1 MASATCE
8 FSSRC
13 AVFLGRSVRA
23 DVTMRY
29 RDHYCM
35 GDCSACAR
43 WALAIAIGIDEV
55 PDGLLP
61 YQHERAD
68 EYLIQAV

>member
-13 AVFLGRSVRA
+13 AVFLGRSVQPEEA
-23 DVTMRY
+23 MRY
-29 RDHYCM
+29 RDHYCLE
-35 GDCSACAR
+35 DCSACAR

-55 PDGLLP
+55 PDWLLP
-61 YQHERAD
+61 HQYERAD
-68 EYLIQAV
+68 EYIIQAV